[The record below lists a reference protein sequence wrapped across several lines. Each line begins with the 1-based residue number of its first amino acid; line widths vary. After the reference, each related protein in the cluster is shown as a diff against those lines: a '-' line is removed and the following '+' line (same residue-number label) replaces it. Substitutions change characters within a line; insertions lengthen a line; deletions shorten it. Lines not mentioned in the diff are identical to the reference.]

1 MTARALIILLACVL
15 ACESSEFDEM
25 KNFLTNIEGQYDDMF
40 PVISGELSPLVPCD
54 NCRQKRS
61 MIEDRQNNFFNKW
74 MSSRIRSNK
83 MARNR
88 CPEGTIRYFRV
99 CMPIR
104 KLLAQRR
111 F

>member
-1 MTARALIILLACVL
+1 MMARALIILLACVL

-25 KNFLTNIEGQYDDMF
+25 KNFLTKMEGQYDDMF

-61 MIEDRQNNFFNKW
+61 IVVDPRNNFYDKW
-74 MSSRIRSNK
+74 ISGKIKSNS
-83 MARNR
+83 MARNK
-88 CPEGTIRYFRV
+88 CPGDTIRYFRV
-99 CMPIR
+99 CMPIK
-104 KLLAQRR
+104 KLLALRG